1 MDLFLLC
8 MLCLICL
15 EFVFSP
21 FTLYCKPFC
30 LNQYLPHLLSKV
42 LVLWHSQIL
51 KLLLTLM
58 YVNNTVYFAGLNSDY
73 PFTAYFDFC
82 IWSLHAWGIS
92 HFLTLF
98 FSACVLLFSEFLKHA
113 CKGLFCWLHWALFP
127 DFGRVAYT
135 VPPDELPLPEQP
147 LRNKLSRT
155 PLLPYSCLLIV
166 LKTGI
171 CRITS
176 NICSNRAVRFN
187 LR

>member
-30 LNQYLPHLLSKV
+30 LNQYLPHLFSKV

-58 YVNNTVYFAGLNSDY
+58 YVNNTVYFAALNSDHL
-73 PFTAYFDFC
+73 FTAYFDFC
-82 IWSLHAWGIS
+82 IWSLRAWGIS

-113 CKGLFCWLHWALFP
+113 CTGLFCWLHWAFSQTS
-127 DFGRVAYT
+127 A
-135 VPPDELPLPEQP
+135 ELPILFLWMSFLCLSSHWETNCPVLPFYHTVVYWLHWRLAYAE
-147 LRNKLSRT
+147 
-155 PLLPYSCLLIV
+155 
-166 LKTGI
+166 
-171 CRITS
+171 
-176 NICSNRAVRFN
+176 
-187 LR
+187 